1 MIIQSKC
8 KSLNPAGLCTAFF
21 VGLLMSFTPAA
32 ISAQQT
38 LQTTKAS
45 PDQTRQILIAKNFP
59 MLAYIGQHQ
68 KLRKDLAKYKPLKQ
82 ITATRA
88 FKLDAHRDEKTLTKL
103 IGQDLCWDS
112 LELQKLSRALQKF
125 YLHSTAFKKMIRAL
139 KDSHG
144 YALYE
149 KLPDTAFIRATWTNV
164 TAGLN
169 QIIEVYFLNKKSTY
183 YSIDAGNLS
192 LSDEATRAAIFDSLS
207 HWQDTGSKNT
217 FFQNALNLAIYGL
230 MVNGRDE
237 ASRYEPITGGGNAA
251 PMAQVKKTDFNK
263 FSYSCI
269 LVPGLG
275 PEIKGQRLSPGAK
288 VRMRTA
294 LEAFNKGVAPFL
306 ILSGGHVHPNKTPY
320 CEAVEMKRFM
330 VDSLG
335 VAPEN
340 IIIDPHARHTT
351 TNLRNATRLI
361 YKLGVPFNKPVLII
375 SDKGQSAY
383 INKGMRKVAL
393 RDLGYLP
400 YEELRVLS
408 STETSYKSNIQSLQV
423 DPLDPLDP

>member
-1 MIIQSKC
+1 MC
-8 KSLNPAGLCTAFF
+8 KSLNPVSSLTAFF
-21 VGLLMSFTPAA
+21 VGLLMGFTPTA
-32 ISAQQT
+32 ISAQET
-38 LQTTKAS
+38 LQTAKTS
-45 PDQTRQILIAKNFP
+45 PDQTREILIAKNFP

-82 ITATRA
+82 ITETRA
-88 FKLDAHRDEKTLTKL
+88 FKLDSRRDKNTLTKL
-103 IGQDLCWDS
+103 IGQGLCWDS
-112 LELQKLSRALQKF
+112 LEVQKVSLALQKF
-125 YLHSTAFKKMIRAL
+125 YLHSRAFKKMIRTL

-149 KLPDTAFIRATWTNV
+149 QLPDTAFIRAVWTNV
-164 TAGLN
+164 AAGLN

-183 YSIDAGNLS
+183 YSIDAGSLS
-192 LSDEATRAAIFDSLS
+192 LTDEATRAAIFDALG

-230 MVNGRDE
+230 IVNKRDE
-237 ASRYEPITGGGNAA
+237 AARYEPITGGWNAA
-251 PMAQVKKTDFNK
+251 PTAQVKKTDFNK
-263 FSYSCI
+263 YSYSCI

-288 VRMRTA
+288 ARMRTA
-294 LEAFNKGVAPFL
+294 LDEFNKGVAPFL
-306 ILSGGHVHPNKTPY
+306 IVSGGHVHPSKTPY

-330 VDSLG
+330 IDSLD
-335 VAPEN
+335 VAPKN
-340 IIIDPHARHTT
+340 VIIEPHARHTT

-361 YKLGVPFNKPVLII
+361 YKFGMPFNKPVLII

-400 YEELRVLS
+400 YKELKVLS
-408 STETSYKSNIQSLQV
+408 ATETSYRSNIQSLQV